1 MDGRFNLKDV
11 TRCFEKSP
19 GKRLDH
25 KEIVRISKTFFFC
38 YEYHV
43 LYLDRQYLT
52 IFFNNVTMKTGVL
65 PNLEGMVFVVQQL
78 FRTLLASC
86 TEHKGRQI

>member
-25 KEIVRISKTFFFC
+25 KEIVRISETYIFC
-38 YEYHV
+38 YEIPCFI
-43 LYLDRQYLT
+43 LT
-52 IFFNNVTMKTGVL
+52 KTV
-65 PNLEGMVFVVQQL
+65 P
-78 FRTLLASC
+78 
-86 TEHKGRQI
+86 